1 MMASMTR
8 DHHQLRTRDHLHRLN
23 RLPAAEAV
31 SALLACCASRRW
43 AATVA
48 AGRPYPTPEALYDA
62 AERAWWS
69 LDEADWHEAF
79 AAHPRIGERPAA
91 DPTARSEQAGVR
103 DASAETL
110 AALASG
116 NRIYEERFDR
126 VFLICASG
134 RPADE
139 MLAALQERLGNDPE
153 TELRTAAGEQ
163 AKIARLRLERLL
175 T

>member
-8 DHHQLRTRDHLHRLN
+8 DHDRQRALDRLDRLN
-23 RLPAAEAV
+23 RFPAAEADT
-31 SALLACCASRRW
+31 ALLACCASRPW

-48 AGRPYPTPEALYDA
+48 AGRPYRTPEALYDA

-69 LDEADWHEAF
+69 LDEADWQEAF
-79 AAHPRIGERPAA
+79 AAHPRIGERPAEA
-91 DPTARSEQAGVR
+91 TARREQAGISG
-103 DASAETL
+103 ASAETL

-116 NRIYEERFDR
+116 NRLYEERFDR

-134 RPADE
+134 RTADE
-139 MLAALQERLGNDPE
+139 MLAALRERLGNDPG

-163 AKIARLRLERLL
+163 AKITRLRLERLL
-175 T
+175 G

>member
-8 DHHQLRTRDHLHRLN
+8 DHDRQRALDRLDRLN
-23 RLPAAEAV
+23 RLPAAEADT
-31 SALLACCASRRW
+31 ALLACCASRPW

-48 AGRPYPTPEALYDA
+48 GGRPYPTPEALYDA

-69 LDEADWHEAF
+69 LDEADWQEAF
-79 AAHPRIGERPAA
+79 AAHPRIGERPAEA
-91 DPTARSEQAGVR
+91 TARREQAGISG
-103 DASAETL
+103 ASAETL

-116 NRIYEERFDR
+116 NRFYEERFDR

-134 RPADE
+134 RTADE
-139 MLAALQERLGNDPE
+139 MLAALRERLGNDPG

-163 AKIARLRLERLL
+163 AKITRLRLERLL
-175 T
+175 G

>member
-8 DHHQLRTRDHLHRLN
+8 DHHHQQETLDPLDRLN
-23 RLPAAEAV
+23 WLPAAEAV
-31 SALLACCASRRW
+31 AALLACCASRPW

-69 LDEADWHEAF
+69 LDEADWQEAF
-79 AAHPRIGERPAA
+79 AAHPRIGERPAEA
-91 DPTARSEQAGVR
+91 TARREQTGVSG
-103 DASAETL
+103 ASAETL

-116 NRIYEERFDR
+116 NRFYEKRFDR

-134 RPADE
+134 RTTDE
-139 MLAALQERLGNDPE
+139 MLAALQQRLGNDPE

-163 AKIARLRLERLL
+163 AKITRLRLERLIG
-175 T
+175 